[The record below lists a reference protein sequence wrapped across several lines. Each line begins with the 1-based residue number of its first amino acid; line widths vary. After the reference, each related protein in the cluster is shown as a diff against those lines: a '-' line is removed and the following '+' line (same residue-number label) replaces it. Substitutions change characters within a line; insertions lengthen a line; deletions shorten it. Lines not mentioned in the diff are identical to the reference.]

1 MFLDPTQE
9 KFAYKLAYL
18 KASLR
23 RKRDLNQSLVLCV
36 AQAMKGATNLKRHF
50 AEVFVIR
57 RHPLFGK

>member
-23 RKRDLNQSLVLCV
+23 RKRDLNQSLVLFL
-36 AQAMKGATNLKRHF
+36 AQAMKEELNLKRHF
-50 AEVFVIR
+50 ATVFVIG
-57 RHPLFGK
+57 RHPLYGK